1 MKNNKMYQKF
11 LLTYTLITILELMI
25 LCAIAWATFSSAGT
39 GPLAYTDTG
48 EIAINIIYHL
58 PLLSGL
64 GIFLAKMISLYRKRE
79 NRKTYFMYILAGIC
93 GIMLGIIIFLLDTL
107 TVRILWN
114 TGIYPVIRIIHK
126 LRWVGYP
133 YP

>member
-1 MKNNKMYQKF
+1 MVINMYKKF
-11 LLTYTLITILELMI
+11 LLTYILITILELII
-25 LCAIAWATFSSAGT
+25 LCAFAWATFSSAGT

-48 EIAINIIYHL
+48 EIAINIIYL

-64 GIFLAKMISLYRKRE
+64 GIFLTKMISLYRKRE

-93 GIMLGIIIFLLDTL
+93 GIMLGVIIFWLDTF

-114 TGIYPVIRIIHK
+114 TGIYPLIRIIHE
-126 LRWVGYP
+126 LRWVGFP

>member
-1 MKNNKMYQKF
+1 MYKRF
-11 LLTYTLITILELMI
+11 LLVYTLITILELMI
-25 LCAIAWATFSSAGT
+25 LCAIAWATFSSTGT

-58 PLLSGL
+58 SLLPGL

-79 NRKTYFMYILAGIC
+79 NRKTYFMYILASTC
-93 GIMLGIIIFLLDTL
+93 GIMLGIIIFWLDTL

-114 TGIYPVIRIIHK
+114 AGIYPVIRIIHK
-126 LRWVGYP
+126 LRWVGFP

>member
-1 MKNNKMYQKF
+1 MYKRF
-11 LLTYTLITILELMI
+11 LLVYTLITILELMI
-25 LCAIAWATFSSAGT
+25 LCAIAWATFSSTGT

-48 EIAINIIYHL
+48 EIATNIIYHL

-64 GIFLAKMISLYRKRE
+64 GIFITKMISLYRKRE
-79 NRKTYFMYILAGIC
+79 NRKTYFLYVLAGIC
-93 GIMLGIIIFLLDTL
+93 GIMLGGIIFMLDTL

-114 TGIYPVIRIIHK
+114 TGIYPLIRIIHK
-126 LRWVGYP
+126 LRWVGFP

>member
-1 MKNNKMYQKF
+1 MYKKF
-11 LLTYTLITILELMI
+11 FLTYTLITILELMI
-25 LCAIAWATFSSAGT
+25 LCAFAWATFSSPGT
-39 GPLAYTDTG
+39 GPLEYTDTG
-48 EIAINIIYHL
+48 EIAQNIIHL

-64 GIFLAKMISLYRKRE
+64 GIFLAKIISLHRKRE

-93 GIMLGIIIFLLDTL
+93 GIMLGVIIFLLDTF

-114 TGIYPVIRIIHK
+114 TGIYPFIRIIHK
-126 LRWVGYP
+126 LRWVRWVGGFP